1 MPVHCICN
9 LLLVAFCWAVVIA
22 YDLRCN
28 PCSAKMSYLLSFAV
42 IRSSSMDVKLFWP
55 SHYDALRDAKKL
67 TKNSNRIYSTFPH
80 VSYRNCFSV
89 KELFDIFDELR
100 TTGCSSVE
108 SVSQPRCNARA
119 SNKVNQVH
127 IHRRRARDDS
137 ASIKD
142 SVELLRNKNLCI
154 LLYILNN
161 DNIAHMHRDFKSVM
175 RSWKNINPNPQW
187 NYVDVVPGN

>member
-42 IRSSSMDVKLFWP
+42 IRSSSMNVKLFWP
-55 SHYDALRDAKKL
+55 SHYDALRGAKKL
-67 TKNSNRIYSTFPH
+67 TKNSNRIYSIFPH

-127 IHRRRARDDS
+127 IHRRRASDDS
-137 ASIKD
+137 ASTKD
-142 SVELLRNKNLCI
+142 SVELLR
-154 LLYILNN
+154 
-161 DNIAHMHRDFKSVM
+161 
-175 RSWKNINPNPQW
+175 
-187 NYVDVVPGN
+187 